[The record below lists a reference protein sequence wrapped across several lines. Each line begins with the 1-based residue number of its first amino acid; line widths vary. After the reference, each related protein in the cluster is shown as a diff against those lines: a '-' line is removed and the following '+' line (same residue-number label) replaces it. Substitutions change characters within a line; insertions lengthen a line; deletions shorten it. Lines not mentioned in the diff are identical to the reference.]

1 MLYRL
6 TRGDV
11 SSQSARV
18 TDGPAPNG
26 LRVNDISDAAVALAW
41 TPVAGALTY
50 TAYRARGRSELYGN
64 RHGRRPSFSDA
75 GLRPATSYVYKL
87 TANTG
92 GRERPASTVATAL
105 PVPPCCPTPGGCPVA
120 R

>member
-50 TAYRARGRSELYGN
+50 TAYRASGADQN
-64 RHGRRPSFSDA
+64 F
-75 GLRPATSYVYKL
+75 
-87 TANTG
+87 TAIG
-92 GRERPASTVATAL
+92 TVAGRVSVTRD
-105 PVPPCCPTPGGCPVA
+105 CA
-120 R
+120 RRQVMCTS